1 MYKYTKNSR
10 ALIPEKLHHCQRSK
24 KGFSWHV
31 ISIITKN
38 RPHAHHKSHLHTMK
52 VYNTQPVSLLLIKFS
67 FFSTTEAFTCSK
79 IFQSNQCFQAIE
91 FIDRRILHKTC
102 MALVTQRF
110 LFPVSTV
117 STRNASGT
125 TTVVLCTK
133 YEEKN
138 PLADYESCCLG

>member
-1 MYKYTKNSR
+1 MRLLSQAIRVYKYRKIQGPR
-10 ALIPEKLHHCQRSK
+10 FQRNNVITIFAENK
-24 KGFSWHV
+24 PHV
-31 ISIITKN
+31 
-38 RPHAHHKSHLHTMK
+38 HHKTHLHTMK

-67 FFSTTEAFTCSK
+67 FFFDHRSVHM
-79 IFQSNQCFQAIE
+79 FQSNQCFQAIE